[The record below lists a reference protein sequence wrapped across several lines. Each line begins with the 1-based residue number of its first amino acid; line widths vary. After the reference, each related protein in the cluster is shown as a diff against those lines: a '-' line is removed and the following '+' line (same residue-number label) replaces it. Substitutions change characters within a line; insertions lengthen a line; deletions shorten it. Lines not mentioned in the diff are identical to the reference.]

1 MKDPRGIIRRAM
13 ITEKGS
19 RMREKQ
25 NRYVFQVSTDANKI
39 EIKDA
44 IQSIFKVVVLD
55 VHTINV
61 EGKLKRLGRTAGRRS
76 SWKKAIV
83 TLKEGQ
89 TIELFDQI

>member
-1 MKDPRGIIRRAM
+1 MKEPRSIVRRAL

-25 NRYVFQVSTDANKI
+25 NRYSFEVSPDANKI
-39 EIKDA
+39 EIKAA
-44 IQSIFKVVVLD
+44 IQTIFKVDVLD
-55 VHTINV
+55 VHTIHV
-61 EGKLKRLGRTAGRRS
+61 QGKLKRLGRTIGRRS

>member
-1 MKDPRGIIRRAM
+1 MKDPRSIIRRAM

-19 RMREKQ
+19 RMRDKQ
-25 NRYVFQVSTDANKI
+25 NRYTFQVSTEANKI

-44 IQSIFKVVVLD
+44 IQSIFKVQVLD

>member
-1 MKDPRGIIRRAM
+1 MKEPRSIVRRALV
-13 ITEKGS
+13 TEKGS

-25 NRYVFQVSTDANKI
+25 NRYTFQVSPEANKI

-44 IQSIFKVVVLD
+44 IQKIFKVDVLD
-55 VHTINV
+55 VHTIHV
-61 EGKLKRLGRTAGRRS
+61 QGKMKRLGRTTGRRS

>member
-1 MKDPRGIIRRAM
+1 MKEPRSIVRRAM

-25 NRYVFQVSTDANKI
+25 NRYTFQVSTEANKI
-39 EIKDA
+39 EIKEA
-44 IQSIFKVVVLD
+44 IQKIFKVDVLD
-55 VHTINV
+55 VHTIHV
-61 EGKLKRLGRTAGRRS
+61 QGKMKRLGRTAGRRS

>member
-1 MKDPRGIIRRAM
+1 MKEPRNIVRRAM

-25 NRYVFQVSTDANKI
+25 NRYTFQVSTDANKI

-44 IQSIFKVVVLD
+44 IQSIFKVEVLD

-61 EGKLKRLGRTAGRRS
+61 EGKLKRLGRTTGRRS

>member
-1 MKDPRGIIRRAM
+1 MKEPRAIVRRAM

-25 NRYVFQVSTDANKI
+25 NRYTFQVSTDANKI
-39 EIKDA
+39 EIKNA
-44 IQSIFKVVVLD
+44 IQSIFKVEVLD

-61 EGKLKRLGRTAGRRS
+61 EGKLKRLGRTTGRRS

>member
-1 MKDPRGIIRRAM
+1 MRDPRSIIRRAM

-25 NRYVFQVSTDANKI
+25 NRYIFQVSTDANKI

-44 IQSIFKVVVLD
+44 IQTIFKVAVLD
-55 VHTINV
+55 VHTIHV
-61 EGKLKRLGRTAGRRS
+61 RGKMKRLGRTAGRRS

>member
-1 MKDPRGIIRRAM
+1 MKEPRNIVRRAM

-25 NRYVFQVSTDANKI
+25 NRYTFQVSTDANKI
-39 EIKDA
+39 EIKSA
-44 IQSIFKVVVLD
+44 IQSIFKVEVLD

-61 EGKLKRLGRTAGRRS
+61 EGKLKRLGRTTGRRS

>member
-1 MKDPRGIIRRAM
+1 MKEPRAIVRRAM

-25 NRYVFQVSTDANKI
+25 NRYTFQVSTDANKI

-44 IQSIFKVVVLD
+44 IQKIFKVNVLD

-61 EGKLKRLGRTAGRRS
+61 EGKLKRLGRTTGRRS